1 MTTIWRVYQKTL
13 VKYPILIQ
21 AVQSGVLMGTGDLI
35 AQSIVE
41 KKPFENIN
49 WLRTAQFASVGLFV
63 GGPGLRTWY
72 GILNKYVGSQ
82 GPAATLKKVALDQF
96 IFAPVFISVLLVT
109 INGMQGQS
117 MDENINNLKRDYPD
131 VLVNN
136 YKLWPW
142 VQLANF
148 YIVPLNYQVLLV
160 QTVAIFW
167 NTYISWKTNVNF
179 NKAKN

>member
-1 MTTIWRVYQKTL
+1 M
-13 VKYPILIQ
+13 
-21 AVQSGVLMGTGDLI
+21 
-35 AQSIVE
+35 
-41 KKPFENIN
+41 
-49 WLRTAQFASVGLFV
+49 
-63 GGPGLRTWY
+63 RTWY

-82 GPAATLKKVALDQF
+82 GPTAALKKVALDQF
-96 IFAPVFISVLLVT
+96 VFAPIFISVLLVT
-109 INGMQGQS
+109 INGMQGQT

-148 YIVPLNYQVLLV
+148 YIVPLNYQVLIV

-167 NTYISWKTNVNF
+167 NTYISWKTNVNSK
-179 NKAKN
+179 KAKN